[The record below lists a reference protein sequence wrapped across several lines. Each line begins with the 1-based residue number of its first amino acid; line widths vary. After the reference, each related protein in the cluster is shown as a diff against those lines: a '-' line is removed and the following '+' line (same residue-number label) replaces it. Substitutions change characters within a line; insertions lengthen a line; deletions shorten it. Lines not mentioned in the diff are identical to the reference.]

1 MPSYYNPDDI
11 ARFITGDPDKFDEDH
26 GYGEEV
32 ESDVEF
38 VNEDTHDDGVV
49 GDAGDIGDAGDDGA
63 QEPRSRHQRFV
74 EELEAS
80 RFKSDMVEI
89 YMRTDS
95 VCFIV
100 AYADEV
106 KIDHQWVQV
115 LNDSGSVFAHDGIS
129 VHHVSYIAP
138 HMH

>member
-11 ARFITGDPDKFDEDH
+11 ARFITGDQDKFDEDH

-38 VNEDTHDDGVV
+38 VNEDAYDD
-49 GDAGDIGDAGDDGA
+49 DDHA
-63 QEPRSRHQRFV
+63 VPARHEQF
-74 EELEAS
+74 EKELEAAQL
-80 RFKSDMVEI
+80 KSDMVEI
-89 YMRTDS
+89 YMR
-95 VCFIV
+95 VGLCFIV

-106 KIDHQWVQV
+106 KIDHQWVQIV
-115 LNDSGSVFAHDGIS
+115 ADSGSVFAHDGIS
-129 VHHVSYIAP
+129 VYNISRIEP